1 MSSEISPVM
10 AEARAKFMA
19 LVAETRPELH
29 RYCARMT
36 GNVFDGEDVVQD
48 TLSKAWL
55 ALAQLNAPPSLR
67 PWLFR
72 IAHNAA
78 LDFTRRGSVIELR
91 EELPEPEAFVD
102 DLPELDV
109 PLAAF
114 VTLPT
119 TQRSAVILKD
129 VLGLSLEET
138 AAAMNSSVPAVK
150 GALTRG
156 RANLERVGR
165 ADHGPLDP
173 RVRRYAELFN
183 ARDWDALRALL
194 SEEARLELVSRSRR
208 EGRAVR
214 EYFGRYAEVAP
225 AEALRAEAGFVYGAP
240 VVAMWRGEVLAYFVR
255 LGWLDGEIV
264 DVRDYY
270 FVPYIALEAHFSGA

>member
-1 MSSEISPVM
+1 MTVIR
-10 AEARAKFMA
+10 RA
-19 LVAETRPELH
+19 ELH
-29 RYCARMT
+29 VGVGRLEAEGAAVERYERLSVLIDGDAVPLAHGRRCSRSSDARRRT
-36 GNVFDGEDVVQD
+36 VGQ
-48 TLSKAWL
+48 
-55 ALAQLNAPPSLR
+55 QHLR
-67 PWLFR
+67 R
-72 IAHNAA
+72 VSAA
-78 LDFTRRGSVIELR
+78 TSCLQR

-138 AAAMNSSVPAVK
+138 AAPMNSSVPAVK
-150 GALTRG
+150 SALTRG

-225 AEALRAEAGFVYGAP
+225 AEALRAEAGFVDGAP

-264 DVRDYY
+264 DVRDSY